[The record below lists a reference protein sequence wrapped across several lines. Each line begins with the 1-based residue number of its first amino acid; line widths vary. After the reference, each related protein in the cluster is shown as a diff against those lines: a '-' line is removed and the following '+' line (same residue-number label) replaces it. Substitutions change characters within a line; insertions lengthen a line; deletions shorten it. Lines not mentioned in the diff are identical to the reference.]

1 MRKIFATLLLTVL
14 TAGCFANENAV
25 HNPAEVSTADGIS
38 LHLVLSPER
47 NYELKWP
54 TRDIFKKIGHPFQSG
69 DKLRALFPD
78 QFQKNSPSITYA
90 FHTAPSE
97 DQGLYFQ
104 HFPTDKQIRT
114 TLIEVDAQLNP
125 LNTLSPNVHTLSA
138 DPRGNKDIVHKFPFR
153 VDTVMPEKTDSLYI
167 LLTELVEKD
176 GAVSDSIVQIYY
188 IPGKVIHAE
197 ISTDKTVY
205 APGDELQ
212 LKITNQGPTN
222 LTHNGKTYDLEKK
235 NNDGWELLN
244 ERKSGMSMT
253 LEGYAPIA
261 VGDYTQNIKLPDDL
275 KPGTYRIVKSV
286 GAYLSDYSTKLSV
299 TFEVQ

>member
-1 MRKIFATLLLTVL
+1 MRKIFATLLLAVL
-14 TAGCFANENAV
+14 TTGCLANENAV
-25 HNPAEVSTADGIS
+25 HTPSEASTADGVS
-38 LHLVLSPER
+38 LHLVQSPEG

-54 TRDIFKKIGHPFQSG
+54 TRDVFEKIGHPFQSG

-78 QFQKNSPSITYA
+78 QFQRNSPEITYA
-90 FHTAPSE
+90 FHTEPSE

-125 LNTLSPNVHTLSA
+125 HNTLSPNVHTLSA

-153 VDTVMPEKTDSLYI
+153 VDAVMPEKTDALYI

-176 GAVSDSIVQIYY
+176 GSVSDSIVQIYY

-205 APGDELQ
+205 TPGDELQ
-212 LKITNQGPTN
+212 LMITNLGPTN
-222 LTHNGKTYDLEKK
+222 LTHNGKRYDLEKK
-235 NNDGWELLN
+235 NKDGWELLN
-244 ERKSGMSMT
+244 ERKPGTSMT
-253 LEGYAPIA
+253 LEGYSPIT

-286 GAYLSDYSTKLSV
+286 GADLADYGTELSV
-299 TFEVQ
+299 TFEVK